1 MRVPTPTTLPP
12 APLLANGLPVPPLAS
27 RVPAAAAAFDD
38 DDKGLAVIAAL
49 PLAMMAITPSSSHA
63 SPPAACLT
71 VMASVLLCSVADFVV
86 FVFSRL
92 N

>member
-1 MRVPTPTTLPP
+1 MPTPTTLPP

-27 RVPAAAAAFDD
+27 RVPAEAAAAAADD
-38 DDKGLAVIAAL
+38 DDNGLAVMAAL
-49 PLAMMAITPSSSHA
+49 PLAMMAITPSSSQA